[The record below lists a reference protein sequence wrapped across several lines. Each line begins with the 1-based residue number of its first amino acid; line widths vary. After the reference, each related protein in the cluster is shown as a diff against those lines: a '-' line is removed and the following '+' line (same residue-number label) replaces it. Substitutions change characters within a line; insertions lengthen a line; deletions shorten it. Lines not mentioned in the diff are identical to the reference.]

1 MTREPMDDL
10 DLLYARLEPVDLPPN
25 FVADVMAKVRRQ
37 HAAPRRWGRA
47 GWLAVDVAA
56 ALVLIWAAFS
66 VGRVLALGAF
76 DHGAA
81 ALLFDLDLALA
92 APAAWLI
99 AVGEM
104 VPLVAVISLIVAGA
118 LVAVATHALLIGTL
132 RGART
137 T

>member
-1 MTREPMDDL
+1 MSREPLDDL

-25 FVADVMAKVRRQ
+25 FVASVMARLQ
-37 HAAPRRWGRA
+37 HQNAPAHRWRRA
-47 GWLAVDVAA
+47 GLLALDLVA

-81 ALLFDLDLALA
+81 GLLFDLDLALA

-99 AVGEM
+99 AVGELL
-104 VPLVAVISLIVAGA
+104 PLVAVVC
-118 LVAVATHALLIGTL
+118 LVAAATVVAVSTHALLV
-132 RGART
+132 GAVRRARIA
-137 T
+137 